1 MYNFKDTNDK
11 KIAEAS
17 LPAEAMNWD
26 GVFLEKIIPGYRTLA
41 IEGREIAN
49 TEFKTTEIDAFD
61 GSMVVTKKNSSR
73 IITVFYQLISKNNAE
88 FRERFNKLNT
98 ILSKKEAKFY
108 FNDEADKYF
117 VGIKSNATQVPTGR
131 NSITSSYD
139 IYCADPYK
147 YSVIPKQLQANL
159 DEGILKMQVN
169 NEGAETAELSF
180 EATMT
185 SDNGFLGVVGPLGAM
200 EFGSIEE
207 LDGHS
212 YQKTDI
218 VAKNSLRPGDQSN
231 WELNSAKA
239 GTVYPIAVSGIP
251 NRFGEGSFKWNV
263 GSEGPEPV
271 YPANT
276 TACWVGP
283 TLYRDIP
290 KNSNNDNI
298 KNFEAIWRCNFKT
311 TKVKEAI
318 REEFNLMSGNKVVAS
333 IVLRDSMQEKIE
345 GKFEVAVLLPDGTKF
360 QQSGTI
366 DLKKATGSW
375 YDVRIS
381 RIGSKVTFRISQIKK
396 LGSGDEVAQS
406 NWQYQK
412 MFTLPDFENI
422 PITGTTYWPH
432 TKYLN
437 AAVPPLNSKK
447 ESITNF
453 VFRWINVDKWSDDP
467 NRYTT
472 GDVLAYD
479 GTTGKF
485 YVNEVLSMNDIIIGS
500 TDLKIPPGFWIVE
513 FHYSNFGKTPPNIVG
528 TLRERWL

>member
-1 MYNFKDTNDK
+1 MKLSVKFNGHELNEYIEVTKLTRSIGPNRTNSLQKLGMTHGEHYLGYSKGAAIHEMKFAIISDLAEKKRELAGILDVNEPSELIFGDEPDK
-11 KIAEAS
+11 Y
-17 LPAEAMNWD
+17 M
-26 GVFLEKIIPGYRTLA
+26 LA
-41 IEGREIAN
+41 IPDSDVDFDDEKFYGNGTINWVVPEGYAHSVSESVYTATPNADGILTMQIAN
-49 TEFKTTEIDAFD
+49 NGT
-61 GSMVVTKKNSSR
+61 
-73 IITVFYQLISKNNAE
+73 
-88 FRERFNKLNT
+88 
-98 ILSKKEAKFY
+98 
-108 FNDEADKYF
+108 
-117 VGIKSNATQVPTGR
+117 
-131 NSITSSYD
+131 
-139 IYCADPYK
+139 
-147 YSVIPKQLQANL
+147 
-159 DEGILKMQVN
+159 
-169 NEGAETAELSF
+169 ETAEMSF

-185 SDNGFLGVVGPLGAM
+185 SDNGFLGAVGPLGAM

-218 VAKNSLRPGDQSN
+218 VAKNSLRPADQSN
-231 WELNSAKA
+231 WELNSTKA

-276 TACWVGP
+276 AACWVGP

-290 KNSNNDNI
+290 KNSNNDNT

-345 GKFEVAVLLPDGTKF
+345 GKFELIAILPDGTQFKDTG
-360 QQSGTI
+360 SI

-375 YDVRIS
+375 YDVRVS
-381 RIGSKVTFRISQIKK
+381 RIGPKITFRISQIKK

-412 MFTLPDFENI
+412 MFTIAELENVS
-422 PITGTTYWPH
+422 ITGTTFWPH

-472 GDVLAYD
+472 GDVLSYD

-485 YVNEVLSMNDIIIGS
+485 YVNEVLAMNDIIISS
-500 TDLKIPPGFWIVE
+500 TDLKIPPGSWLVE
-513 FHYSNFGKTPPNIVG
+513 FHYSTFGKTPPNIVG

>member
-1 MYNFKDTNDK
+1 MISDLVITYDGDKLTDYFDLTAEPAGRNIQNRENSIQQMGLTNGSHF
-11 KIAEAS
+11 IGS
-17 LPAEAMNWD
+17 R
-26 GVFLEKIIPGYRTLA
+26 Y
-41 IEGREIAN
+41 
-49 TEFKTTEIDAFD
+49 TE
-61 GSMVVTKKNSSR
+61 R
-73 IITVFYQLISKNNAE
+73 IIT
-88 FRERFNKLNT
+88 LN
-98 ILSKKEAKFY
+98 IFS
-108 FNDEADKYF
+108 D
-117 VGIKSNATQVPTGR
+117 R
-131 NSITSSYD
+131 
-139 IYCADPYK
+139 
-147 YSVIPKQLQANL
+147 YSVEFIKNKINGLLNVKEPKPMIFSDRPNEVWYAILDGESIMTRSIDSLTEVSGELSFLVPAGYCEALIPSKYTATPN
-159 DEGILKMQVN
+159 DDGILAMQIAN
-169 NEGAETAELSF
+169 NGTETAELSF

-185 SDNGFLGVVGPLGAM
+185 SDNGFLGAVGPLGAM

-207 LDGHS
+207 LDGHN

-218 VAKNSLRPGDQSN
+218 VAKNSLKPDDQKN

-239 GTVYPIAVSGIP
+239 GTVYPIAVSGIR
-251 NRFGEGSFKWNV
+251 NRFGEGSFKWNA

-271 YPANT
+271 FPTNT

-290 KNSNNDNI
+290 KNSNEDNT

-333 IVLRDSMQEKIE
+333 IVLRDSMQEKVE
-345 GKFEVAVLLPDGTKF
+345 GKFELAVILPDGTKF
-360 QQSGTI
+360 RQDGTI

-381 RIGSKVTFRISQIKK
+381 RIGPKVTFRISQIKK

-412 MFTLPDFENI
+412 MFTLADFENV

-432 TKYLN
+432 TRYLN

-467 NRYTT
+467 NRYSE
-472 GDVLAYD
+472 GDVLSYD

-485 YVNEVLSMNDIIIGS
+485 YVNEVLAMNDIIIGS

>member
-1 MYNFKDTNDK
+1 MSLSVKVNGVELNKYLKVTDLRRGIGPTRSNSLQKLGMTHGEHYLGYSKGAKVYEMDFVLRYDLILKRRELAGILDVAEPVQVIFGDEPDKYVMAVPEGDIDVAEKNFLGFGTIKWVIPSGYAHSVSESVYTAAPNSDG
-11 KIAEAS
+11 I
-17 LPAEAMNWD
+17 LAMQ
-26 GVFLEKIIPGYRTLA
+26 
-41 IEGREIAN
+41 IAN
-49 TEFKTTEIDAFD
+49 NGT
-61 GSMVVTKKNSSR
+61 
-73 IITVFYQLISKNNAE
+73 
-88 FRERFNKLNT
+88 
-98 ILSKKEAKFY
+98 
-108 FNDEADKYF
+108 
-117 VGIKSNATQVPTGR
+117 
-131 NSITSSYD
+131 
-139 IYCADPYK
+139 
-147 YSVIPKQLQANL
+147 
-159 DEGILKMQVN
+159 
-169 NEGAETAELSF
+169 ETAELSF

-185 SDNGFLGVVGPLGAM
+185 SDNGFLGAVGPLGAM

-218 VAKNSLRPGDQSN
+218 VAKNSLRPDDQSN

-276 TACWVGP
+276 AACWVGP

-290 KNSNNDNI
+290 KNSNNDNT

-345 GKFEVAVLLPDGTKF
+345 GKFELAVMLPDGTKF
-360 QQSGTI
+360 RQDGTI

-381 RIGSKVTFRISQIKK
+381 RIGPKVTFRISQIKK

-412 MFTLPDFENI
+412 MFTLTDFENV

-467 NRYTT
+467 NRYST

-500 TDLKIPPGFWIVE
+500 TDLKIPPGSWNVE
-513 FHYSNFGKTPPNIVG
+513 FHYSNFGKAPPNIVG

>member
-1 MYNFKDTNDK
+1 M
-11 KIAEAS
+11 S
-17 LPAEAMNWD
+17 LPVTVN
-26 GVFLEKIIPGYRTLA
+26 GVDLNEYLKVTDLRRGIGPTRSNSLQKLGMTHGEHYLGYSKGAKIYEMDFVLRY
-41 IEGREIAN
+41 
-49 TEFKTTEIDAFD
+49 D
-61 GSMVVTKKNSSR
+61 
-73 IITVFYQLISKNNAE
+73 LISKRRA
-88 FRERFNKLNT
+88 LAG
-98 ILSKKEAKFY
+98 ILDVTEPAQVIFG
-108 FNDEADKYF
+108 DEPDKYVMAIPDGDIDVAEKNF
-117 VGIKSNATQVPTGR
+117 LGFGTIKW
-131 NSITSSYD
+131 
-139 IYCADPYK
+139 
-147 YSVIPKQLQANL
+147 VIPSGYAESVSESPFTATPNA
-159 DEGILKMQVN
+159 DGILTMQVAN
-169 NEGAETAELSF
+169 NGTETAEMSF

-185 SDNGFLGVVGPLGAM
+185 SDNGFLGAVGPLGAM

-207 LDGHS
+207 LDGHN

-218 VAKNSLRPGDQSN
+218 VAKNSLRPEDQTN

-239 GTVYPIAVSGIP
+239 GTVYPVAVSGIP
-251 NRFGEGSFKWNV
+251 NRFGEGSFKWNA
-263 GSEGPEPV
+263 GTEGPEPV

-276 TACWVGP
+276 AACWVGP

-290 KNSNNDNI
+290 KNSNNDNT

-318 REEFNLMSGNKVVAS
+318 REEFNLMSGDKVVAS
-333 IVLRDSMQEKIE
+333 VVLRDSMQEKIE
-345 GKFEVAVLLPDGTKF
+345 GKFELAVILPDGTKF
-360 QQSGTI
+360 QQNGTI

-381 RIGSKVTFRISQIKK
+381 RIGPKVTFRISQIKK
-396 LGSGDEVAQS
+396 LGSSDEVAQS

-412 MFTLPDFENI
+412 MFTLADFENV

-432 TKYLN
+432 TRYLN

-467 NRYTT
+467 NRYSA
-472 GDVLAYD
+472 GDVLSYD
-479 GTTGKF
+479 GTTGKC
-485 YVNEVLSMNDIIIGS
+485 YVNEVLAMNDIIIGS
-500 TDLKIPPGFWIVE
+500 TDLKIPPGNWVVE